1 VSLVANDFYLICFE
15 EQTGR
20 SRISDAVAAL
30 GLSGGLL
37 AELVLGGHLIV
48 RDAALYA
55 AAGIPPPGDR
65 LLWEILHVV
74 CRQQP
79 GQPVETWL
87 RFLATDAVT
96 DVRNRMCAAGLLAR
110 VRTRRL
116 AGGRDRY
123 RYRYLPTDSN
133 AAAWP
138 GIRLAK
144 VLCAYE
150 SVPQPDAVL
159 AGLVKA
165 TGLLKH
171 VLWGP
176 EHAGGFACAT
186 RLRGALPAPLAAVV
200 AHTEAAVGQHVLTR
214 RNM

>member
-20 SRISDAVAAL
+20 SRVSEAVAAL

-37 AELVLGGHLIV
+37 AELVLGGHLVV

-55 AAGIPPPGDR
+55 APGIPPPGDR
-65 LLWEILHVV
+65 LLWEVLRVI

-79 GQPVETWL
+79 GQPVEAWL
-87 RFLATDAVT
+87 RFLAADAVT
-96 DVRNRMCAAGLLAR
+96 DVRHRMTSSGLLAR
-110 VRTRRL
+110 IRPRRL
-116 AGGRDRY
+116 VISARD
-123 RYRYLPTDSN
+123 RYLPTDSN

-144 VLCAYE
+144 LLCAFE
-150 SVPQPDAVL
+150 SVPLPDAVL
-159 AGLVKA
+159 AGLVEA

-176 EHAGGFACAT
+176 EHAGGFAYAT

-200 AHTEAAVGQHVLTR
+200 AHAEAAVGQQVLTR
-214 RNM
+214 RSL

>member
-1 VSLVANDFYLICFE
+1 VSRLTDDFYLICFE

-20 SRISDAVAAL
+20 SRISDAVAGL

-37 AELVLGGHLIV
+37 AELILSGHLVV

-55 AAGIPPPGDR
+55 AAGIPPPADR
-65 LLWEILHVV
+65 LLGEILRVI
-74 CRQQP
+74 CGQQP

-87 RFLATDAVT
+87 RFLAVDAVS
-96 DVRNRMCAAGLLAR
+96 DVRHRMTSSGVLQQVRPRRLGMLAR
-110 VRTRRL
+110 E
-116 AGGRDRY
+116 RY
-123 RYRYLPTDSN
+123 RPTDSN

-138 GIRLAK
+138 AIRLAQL
-144 VLCAYE
+144 LCAYG
-150 SVPQPDAVL
+150 SVPLPDAVL
-159 AGLVKA
+159 VGLVEA

-176 EHAGGFACAT
+176 EHAGGFAYTA
-186 RLRGALPAPLAAVV
+186 RLRGALPEPLAAVV

-214 RNM
+214 RGM